1 MVTFGRNPFGMGR
14 ISSIVVVVALFAS
27 GCAINRDIM
36 FKTPKDYSFD
46 QIADTLERQFKI
58 QPNDIL
64 TFRLFSNDGFKM
76 IDLIGD
82 DNSTMRLSNRVQFA
96 YTVDP
101 DGQTKLPVIGMVHV
115 ASLTVREAELM
126 LEAKYAVYYQ
136 KPFVLLTVSNRR
148 VVVFPGGGG
157 DAKVVPL
164 ENNNTTL
171 LEALALAGGVA
182 NRGDAHKVKLFR
194 RGLDG
199 GRQVYQFDLSD
210 IKNLKYADVVMQA
223 DDVLY
228 VQPNPE
234 LASGLV
240 SQLTPIITLLTMAVL
255 VIGLTKALK

>member
-1 MVTFGRNPFGMGR
+1 M
-14 ISSIVVVVALFAS
+14 SSVLIVVALFAV
-27 GCAINRDIM
+27 GCTVNRDIM

-46 QIADTLERQFKI
+46 QMADTLERQFKI

-82 DNSTMRLSNRVQFA
+82 DNSTTRLSNRIQFL

-101 DGQTKLPVIGMVHV
+101 DGQTKLPVIGMVYV
-115 ASLTVREAELM
+115 AGLTVREAELM

-148 VVVFPGGGG
+148 IVVFPGGGG

-164 ENNNTTL
+164 DNNNTTL

-182 NRGDAHKVKLFR
+182 TRGDARKVKLFR
-194 RGLDG
+194 RGLNG
-199 GRQVYQFDLSD
+199 SRKVYQFNLSD

-228 VQPNPE
+228 VQPNPDI
-234 LASGLV
+234 AKGLV
-240 SQLTPIITLLTMAVL
+240 SQLTPIITLLTMVVL
-255 VIGLTKALK
+255 VIGITRTVK